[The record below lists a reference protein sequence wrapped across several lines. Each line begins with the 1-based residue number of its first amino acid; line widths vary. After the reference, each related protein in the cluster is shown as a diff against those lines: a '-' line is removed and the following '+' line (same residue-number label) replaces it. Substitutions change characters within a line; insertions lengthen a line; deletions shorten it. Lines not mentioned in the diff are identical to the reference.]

1 MKTIKNKVKILFVGM
16 FFLLAINIVQGDE
29 FNESSNTTE
38 QVQNNQGKDEFSK
51 EKSATTVDDEFA
63 DETDDFSSDKD
74 NFSEGD
80 DFSGGDDEFA
90 EGEDEFSEFSEGDE
104 EMAPPPTNWN
114 RFNWA
119 IGILFFTLLAGIFVR
134 HEKTRKLRPLFLL
147 GAVVILGF
155 YRGGPGIISSFQN
168 TFLFSIGA
176 TTKWTATIL
185 FLGVLI
191 LTYLYG
197 KVFCGWICYLGAI
210 QEFLYIGDKVK
221 IFQSEKSQKVM
232 RTIRYVLLGAI
243 LIQLFITQSIEW
255 SKIGPFKV
263 IFNLYSPN
271 MTGYVLLAILLI
283 TSLFIHRP
291 FCKAVCPAGLI
302 FGWVTKLPG
311 AAILGITNSC
321 AGCKT
326 CNTACNIN
334 AITRE
339 NNISKLDNQECI
351 MCGECMNDCKIKSI
365 QPFRNNKEHEAK
377 ITLKGVK
384 IKPVQTKK

>member
-1 MKTIKNKVKILFVGM
+1 MKYVVKIFSILY
-16 FFLLAINIVQGDE
+16 FFLAVNLYAQEGTFSEATAQIETSKTEAGEWNETAADSTPDKLEEKKEDMMSEDDDFENDEMSTGEDE
-29 FNESSNTTE
+29 FGEN
-38 QVQNNQGKDEFSK
+38 
-51 EKSATTVDDEFA
+51 
-63 DETDDFSSDKD
+63 
-74 NFSEGD
+74 
-80 DFSGGDDEFA
+80 
-90 EGEDEFSEFSEGDE
+90 EDEFSEFSDE
-104 EMAPPPTNWN
+104 EEADTPPPTNWN
-114 RFNWA
+114 RFYWA
-119 IGILFFTLLAGIFVR
+119 MGILFFTLLAGIFVR

-147 GAVVILGF
+147 AAVVILGF

-168 TFLFSIGA
+168 TYLWMIGA
-176 TTKWTATIL
+176 SLKWTAAVL
-185 FLGVLI
+185 FIGVVV
-191 LTYLYG
+191 LTYFYG
-197 KVFCGWICYLGAI
+197 KVFCGWVCYLGAI

-221 IFQSEKSQKVM
+221 IFQSEKAQKTM
-232 RTIRYVLLGAI
+232 RIIRYVLLGAI
-243 LIQLFITQSIEW
+243 LIQLTLTQTIEW

-271 MTGYVLLAILLI
+271 MTGYILLAILLI
-283 TSLFIHRP
+283 SSLFIHRP
-291 FCKAVCPAGLI
+291 FCKMVCPAGLI

-365 QPFRNNKEHEAK
+365 QPFRNTKEHENH
-377 ITLKGVK
+377 IVLKGIK
-384 IKPVQTKK
+384 IKNIKTTK